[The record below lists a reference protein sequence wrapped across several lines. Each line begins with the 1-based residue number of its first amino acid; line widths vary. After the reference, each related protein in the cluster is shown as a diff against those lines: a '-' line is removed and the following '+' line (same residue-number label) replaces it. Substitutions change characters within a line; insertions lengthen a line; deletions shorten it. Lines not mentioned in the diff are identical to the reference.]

1 MIRGIYT
8 AASGMLAGQ
17 TRLDAAAHNIAN
29 VNTTGFR
36 RQVPAFAPYLQ
47 TMVGRHEKRVTL
59 IGATSLGTVPAA
71 LVTDL
76 TGGPV
81 AQTGRAMDLAL
92 EGEGFFT
99 VEREGQQLYTRAG
112 SFRVNADGVL
122 VTRAHDPVLGERGP
136 LKVGHDGFTVS
147 ADGRVFS
154 IAGEELDRLQLT
166 VLPGREALT
175 RTPDG
180 YLTAGQALDP
190 LPATNTRV
198 HQGFLEGS
206 NVDLAVELVD
216 LLLAS
221 RLYAANQRVARTQD
235 ALVEKAINQV
245 GALR

>member
-1 MIRGIYT
+1 MIRGVYT

-17 TRLDAAAHNIAN
+17 TRLDAVAHNIAN

-36 RQVPAFAPYLQ
+36 RQVPVFAPYLQ
-47 TMVGRHEKRVTL
+47 TAVGRHEKRVTP
-59 IGATSLGTVPAA
+59 IGTTSLGTVPTA

-81 AQTGRAMDLAL
+81 VQTGRTMDLAL

-112 SFRVNADGVL
+112 SFKVDASGIL
-122 VTRAHDPVLGERGP
+122 VTRAGDPVLGERGP

-154 IAGEELDRLQLT
+154 STGEELDRLRLT
-166 VLPGREALT
+166 ALPGRET
-175 RTPDG
+175 WVRTPDG
-180 YLTAGQALDP
+180 YLMTGEATA
-190 LPATNTRV
+190 PAINTRV
-198 HQGFLEGS
+198 HQGYLEGS
-206 NVDLAVELVD
+206 NVHLAVELVD

-235 ALVEKAINQV
+235 TLVEKAINQV